1 MKKLV
6 VALAVAAAL
15 GLSSFSAFAQETKP
29 AAGDKKPMKKKHHR
43 KHKKHGKK
51 KMAEGGDKKKPS

>member
-15 GLSSFSAFAQETKP
+15 GLSSFSAFAQEKP
-29 AAGDKKPMKKKHHR
+29 AAGGYKKPMKKKHHR

-51 KMAEGGDKKKPS
+51 KEGGDMKKPS

>member
-29 AAGDKKPMKKKHHR
+29 AGGETKPAKKKKHR

-51 KMAEGGDKKKPS
+51 KAEGGETKKPS